1 MPNYQGVWSLSTQ
14 YQNASGWPSPPLT
27 GDTAIIFSTSSAS
40 DGIQYQQIA
49 SGGNTI
55 EFGSLVPSG
64 LTSSYNG
71 SMSSSTYALQTQFS
85 TSGSRSDVR
94 YVTIVTKGNTQDW
107 GDLNR
112 DCWLAAC
119 ASNNT
124 RGIMFGNAGQS
135 TSYITYISL
144 SSQGNASDFGTY
156 QDSTYYQQ
164 GMALSST
171 TRAVTAGGYHAAVS
185 APTYATDTMEYVTI
199 ASTGNG
205 TDFGN
210 LTVAR
215 RQGGASGSN
224 TRGLFLGGANNSNYQ
239 INTIDYITIASTG
252 NATDFGDL
260 TQGRYTTSTSNAT
273 KSVCYGGY
281 VASPATSYNIIDA
294 VTIASTGNA
303 TDYGDLQSFTLGSAA
318 SNAHGGLS

>member
-1 MPNYQGVWSLSTQ
+1 MPNYQGVWNISTQ
-14 YQNASGWPSPPLT
+14 YQNKDGWPEPPLT
-27 GDTAIIFSTSSAS
+27 GDIAIIFSYSSAS
-40 DGIQYQQIA
+40 DSIQYQQIA
-49 SGGNTI
+49 SGGNTV
-55 EFGSLVPSG
+55 EFGSVVPSG
-64 LTSSYNG
+64 LNSSFNG
-71 SMSSSTYALQTQFS
+71 SMSGSTYALQTQFS
-85 TSGSRSDVR
+85 TSGNRSDVR
-94 YVTIVTKGNTQDW
+94 YVTIVSKGNTQDW
-107 GDLNR
+107 GNLNR
-112 DCWLAAC
+112 DGWLGAC

-135 TSYITYISL
+135 TSYITYISV
-144 SSQGNASDFGTY
+144 SSQGNAFDFGTY
-156 QDSTYYQQ
+156 QDGTYYQQ

-171 TRAVTAGGYHAAVS
+171 TRAVTAGGYHAGVGS
-185 APTYATDTMEYVTI
+185 PTYATDTMEYVTI
-199 ASTGNG
+199 SSTGNG

-224 TRGLFLGGANNSNYQ
+224 TRGLFLAGANNSNYS

-281 VASPATSYNIIDA
+281 VASPNVEYDIIDA

-303 TDYGDLQSFTLGSAA
+303 TDYGDLQSFKLGSAA